1 MMRQFVHRRPDGSRS
16 EPETLHELMNAAET
30 RVRQGD
36 GKFQLTQNRHPIGP
50 LRVRKEALTSLERN
64 LTTGKP
70 GPVYRVTDP
79 DGVDFSCRE
88 IDAEPS
94 IDPRRREFVG
104 YAEWGV
110 QHAAQVHYS
119 QSRPI
124 PQYGVKH
131 LPMTLDCSGF
141 VIELARWA
149 NIPDPSGGNYSDG
162 STDSI
167 LAHLRH
173 IDRRDLQIGDLV
185 LWAIGL
191 DGKHVAAVT
200 GLGSDPMLASHGSDA
215 GPLGIHLSAEDN
227 WHGSEALHYLRL
239 L

>member
-1 MMRQFVHRRPDGSRS
+1 MRQFVHRKPDGARTD
-16 EPETLHELMNAAET
+16 PETLHEVLAAADARIHRGEG
-30 RVRQGD
+30 R
-36 GKFQLTQNRHPIGP
+36 FQLTVNRKPIGP
-50 LRVRKEALTSLERN
+50 LRVRREVLNALERN

-79 DGVDFSCRE
+79 DGADFSCRE
-88 IDAEPS
+88 VDSVPS
-94 IDPRRREFVG
+94 LDPRRREFVD
-104 YAEWGV
+104 YALWGV
-110 QHAAQVHYS
+110 QHAAQIHYS

-131 LPMTLDCSGF
+131 VPMTLDCSSF
-141 VIELARWA
+141 AITLARWSG
-149 NIPDPSGGNYSDG
+149 IPDPSGGSYADG
-162 STDSI
+162 NTDTI
-167 LAHLRH
+167 LAHARH
-173 IDRRDLQIGDLV
+173 IDRRDLELGDMV

-215 GPLGIHLSAEDN
+215 GPIAIHLSSEDN
-227 WHGSEALHYLRL
+227 WHSSETLHYLRL